1 MNSVKELIEKLQ
13 QLVEKNPEI
22 ASQKVFV
29 IDYDGD
35 FMNFEI
41 TSGTDDEMSDCIVLD
56 TR

>member
-13 QLVEKNPEI
+13 QLVEKNPST

-41 TSGTDDEMSDCIVLD
+41 ASGTNDEMGDCIVLD